1 MVVTG
6 AGAEVSGAGTE
17 VVGGGMVPTVVVPG
31 GGAPEPEPIAVVIVP
46 DSM

>member
-1 MVVTG
+1 MVTG

-17 VVGGGMVPTVVVPG
+17 VPG
-31 GGAPEPEPIAVVIVP
+31 GGVPEPEPIAVVIVP

>member
-1 MVVTG
+1 MVTG

-17 VVGGGMVPTVVVPG
+17 VVGGVVPTVVVPG
-31 GGAPEPEPIAVVIVP
+31 GGVPEPEPIAVVIVP

>member
-1 MVVTG
+1 MTG

-17 VVGGGMVPTVVVPG
+17 VAGGVVP
-31 GGAPEPEPIAVVIVP
+31 APEPIAVVIVP

>member
-1 MVVTG
+1 VVTG

-17 VVGGGMVPTVVVPG
+17 VPG
-31 GGAPEPEPIAVVIVP
+31 GGVPEPEPIAVVIVP